1 MCYHSPMHQLPAR
14 AAPKRELLLANHSFP
29 GEYMIKAFGPG
40 GPHFRA
46 AVAEAA
52 HELLGAHRV
61 ELRERATQSGNRL
74 CVTLTLQVERVD
86 EIEALYE
93 RIYRVDGLFLI
104 L

>member
-1 MCYHSPMHQLPAR
+1 MHEPPAR
-14 AAPKRELLLANHSFP
+14 AAPNRELLLANHSFP

-40 GPHFRA
+40 GPDFRA

-52 HELLGAHRV
+52 HSLLGAHRV
-61 ELRERATQSGNRL
+61 ELRERVTQSGKRL
-74 CVTLTLQVERVD
+74 CVTLTLQADHVD

-93 RIYRVDGLFLI
+93 RIYQVDGLFLI